1 LRSFLKKNRALCT
14 GALCVSAYHIYLTS
28 IANEGSQARRRD
40 NDDCNQLYTE
50 AIAGLR
56 QHVEDLTKNS
66 GLNGLKDSLDVL
78 ACLIL
83 LVFLDVRTAWMII
96 QHNDKS

>member
-1 LRSFLKKNRALCT
+1 
-14 GALCVSAYHIYLTS
+14 
-28 IANEGSQARRRD
+28 
-40 NDDCNQLYTE
+40 
-50 AIAGLR
+50 
-56 QHVEDLTKNS
+56 VEDLTKNS